1 MLTVSLM
8 LLDTAS
14 LYYRA
19 YYGVP
24 ETLTSP
30 RGEPVNAIRGVL
42 DMAARLIG
50 ARHPNRFAACLDLD
64 WRPEWRVALIPSYK
78 THRVLDEDE
87 DDSGVGDAEI
97 TPDTL
102 APQIPVIFEVFEA
115 LGLALAGAE
124 EFEADDVIATLATTQ
139 PGPTDIVTG
148 DRDLFQLVD
157 DSVRVLYTSKGV
169 AQYQEVDRAWVAE
182 KYNIPGHLY
191 ADFATLRGDSSDGLP
206 GVRGIG
212 EKTAAQ
218 LVSKFGGVDAIV
230 AAAHDSTS
238 EMTPAVRKKL
248 LEGQEYLKVAPDVV
262 RCARDVPLEDLDLGI
277 HPDKID
283 RTQVKKLKEYWGL
296 GVSMDRMIAVL
307 EGGGS

>member
-1 MLTVSLM
+1 MGSLL

-19 YYGVP
+19 YYGLP
-24 ETLTSP
+24 ESMVSP

-42 DMAARLIG
+42 DMTARLLAARQ
-50 ARHPNRFAACLDLD
+50 PSRFAACLDLD

-87 DDSGVGDAEI
+87 DDSIDGQEI

-102 APQIPVIFEVFEA
+102 APQIPVIFEALEA
-115 LGLALAGAE
+115 FGLALAGAE

-139 PGPTDIVTG
+139 PGPIDIVTG

-157 DSVRVLYTSKGV
+157 HDVHVLYTAKGV
-169 AQYQEVDRAWVAE
+169 AQYQEVDQKWVAE
-182 KYNIPGHLY
+182 KYGIPGNLY

-218 LVSKFGGVDAIV
+218 LVSRFGALDQII
-230 AAAHDSTS
+230 AAAHNSES

-248 LEGQEYLKVAPDVV
+248 IEGEDYLKIAPDVV
-262 RCARDVPLEDLDLGI
+262 RCARDVPLGNIDLSIDLS
-277 HPDKID
+277 KMD
-283 RTQVKKLKEYWGL
+283 RKHVASLREHWGL
-296 GVSMDRMIAVL
+296 GASVDRLVAVL
-307 EGGGS
+307 EGKNP

>member
-1 MLTVSLM
+1 MV
-8 LLDTAS
+8 
-14 LYYRA
+14 
-19 YYGVP
+19 
-24 ETLTSP
+24 SP

-42 DMAARLIG
+42 DMTARLLAARQ
-50 ARHPNRFAACLDLD
+50 PSRFAACLDLD

-87 DDSGVGDAEI
+87 DDSIDGQEI

-102 APQIPVIFEVFEA
+102 APQIPVIFEALEA
-115 LGLALAGAE
+115 FGLALAGAE

-139 PGPTDIVTG
+139 PGPIDIVTG

-157 DSVRVLYTSKGV
+157 HDVHVLYTAKGV
-169 AQYQEVDRAWVAE
+169 AQYQEVDQKWVAE
-182 KYNIPGHLY
+182 KYGIPGNLY

-218 LVSKFGGVDAIV
+218 LVSRFGALDQII
-230 AAAHDSTS
+230 AAAHNSES

-248 LEGQEYLKVAPDVV
+248 IEGEDYLKIAPDVV
-262 RCARDVPLEDLDLGI
+262 RCARDVPLGNIDLSIDLS
-277 HPDKID
+277 KMD
-283 RTQVKKLKEYWGL
+283 RKHVASLREHWGL
-296 GVSMDRMIAVL
+296 GASVDRLVAVL
-307 EGGGS
+307 EGKNP

>member
-1 MLTVSLM
+1 M

-19 YYGVP
+19 YYGLP

-42 DMAARLIG
+42 DMTAKLIG
-50 ARHPNRFAACLDLD
+50 SRNPNRFAACLDLD

-87 DDSGVGDAEI
+87 DDSGEPDEEI

-115 LGLALAGAE
+115 LGLPLAGAE

-139 PGPTDIVTG
+139 PGPVDIVTG

-169 AQYQEVDRAWVAE
+169 AQYQEVDRSWVAA
-182 KYNIPGHLY
+182 KYGIPGHLY
-191 ADFATLRGDSSDGLP
+191 ADFATLRGDASDGLP
-206 GVRGIG
+206 GVKGIG
-212 EKTAAQ
+212 EKTAAA
-218 LVSKFGGVDAIV
+218 LVSTYGEIDEIV
-230 AAAHDSTS
+230 AAAHD
-238 EMTPAVRKKL
+238 PASDLTASVRKKIIDG
-248 LEGQEYLKVAPDVV
+248 EDYLKIAPDVV
-262 RCARDVPLEDLDLGI
+262 RCARDVPLGDLDLGI
-277 HPDKID
+277 HRDKMN
-283 RTQVKKLKEYWGL
+283 TAKVKDLRSHWGL
-296 GVSMDRMIAVL
+296 GVSMDRIVAVL
-307 EGGGS
+307 EGIA